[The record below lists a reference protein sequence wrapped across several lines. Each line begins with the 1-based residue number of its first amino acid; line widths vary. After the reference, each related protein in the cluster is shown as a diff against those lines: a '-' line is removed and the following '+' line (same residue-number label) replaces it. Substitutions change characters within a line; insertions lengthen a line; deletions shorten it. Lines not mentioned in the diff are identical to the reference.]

1 MKIRTR
7 LFLCYFFIV
16 AAGFYY
22 LVDWILDDLRPRYL
36 ESVEESLVDT
46 ANILSSIFTQT
57 MGDGS
62 DPAESFRS
70 VFEDVKKRQISAR
83 IYEFEK
89 TIVDLRVYVTDSDGI
104 VVFDSEDGRDEGSD
118 YSNWNDVYLTLAGKY
133 GARATRTDPEDPS
146 TAILHVA
153 APLRSGGKTV
163 GVLTVCKPL
172 LSGNLLIRSA
182 QQKIIIAGIA
192 AGLSVLL
199 LGLVTSTWITRPI
212 EKLTQYA
219 MAVRDGKRTGLPDLG
234 KSEIGVMGKALD
246 EMREALEGKEYVEQ
260 YIQTL
265 THGLKGPLSAIR
277 GAVELLQEDLE
288 PERRSRFLKNVDVE
302 TERIQRIADRLLL
315 LASLETRKGL
325 RDVEDLDLVHL
336 VGEVIESFEAHAP
349 SKEIKLLSSTGENHI
364 VRGERFLLYHA
375 LNNLIQNA
383 VEFTSENGAIEMM
396 VTESDMIEMTVQD
409 DGSGIP
415 EYALDRVFER
425 FYSLQRP
432 DTGRKSSGLGL
443 GFVREVA
450 ELHGGM
456 VSVENRPEGG
466 VKASFRLPKCSNS

>member
-1 MKIRTR
+1 MRIRTR
-7 LFLCYFFIV
+7 LFLCYFIIV

-46 ANILSSIFTQT
+46 ANILSSIFTDVLAEGT
-57 MGDGS
+57 E
-62 DPAESFRS
+62 PAEAFRHT
-70 VFEDVKKRQISAR
+70 FEDVKKRRFSAR

-89 TIVDLRVYVTDSDGI
+89 THVDLRVYATDSEGI
-104 VVFDSEDGRDEGSD
+104 VVFDSDDGRDEGAD
-118 YSNWNDVYLTLAGKY
+118 YSQWNDVYRTLAGEY

-146 TAILHVA
+146 TTILYVA
-153 APLRSGGKTV
+153 APLRSGENTV

-172 LSGNLLIRSA
+172 LSGNLLIRGA
-182 QQKIIIAGIA
+182 QQKIIIVGIA

-219 MAVRDGKRTGLPDLG
+219 MAVRDGKRIGLPDLG
-234 KSEIGVMGKALD
+234 NSEIGVMGKALD

-277 GAVELLQEDLE
+277 GAVELLQEDMG
-288 PERRSRFLKNVDVE
+288 PERRGRFLRNVEVE
-302 TERIQRIADRLLL
+302 TARLQRIADRLLL
-315 LASLETRKGL
+315 LASLESRKGL
-325 RDVEDLDLVHL
+325 RDVEDIDLVRL
-336 VGEVIESFEAHAP
+336 IGELIESSAVHV
-349 SKEIKLLSSTGENHI
+349 SSRKIDLTSSPEKAYL

-375 LNNLIQNA
+375 LHNLIQNA
-383 VEFTSENGAIEMM
+383 TEFTSEEGAIEIAI
-396 VTESDMIEMTVQD
+396 TESDMIDISVMD
-409 DGSGIP
+409 DGPGIP

-443 GFVREVA
+443 SFAREVA
-450 ELHGGM
+450 ELHGGT
-456 VSVENRPEGG
+456 VSVQNRPEGG
-466 VKASFRLPKCSNS
+466 VKASFRLPQSPVS